1 MVGQIALSE
10 PFILI
15 AGTLSLLSMVIALII
30 FAFLFQRKLIQ
41 KEIAYREIEK
51 LLDDQELKTAY
62 AVIEGQEKERK
73 RIAQDLHDNVGS
85 LLAVLKL
92 YLHNATDLKQPLEV
106 SKVSRKAL
114 GVLEEVINESRRI
127 AYELDAI
134 AMKHSGLATAVD
146 QLCQALRDSERIKV
160 NSFID
165 LECPIQDDLAFHVY
179 RIVQELFN
187 NTLKHANASWVNLHI
202 QIISNAFI
210 SVIFEDDGRGYDV
223 GLAEKQGMGL
233 RNIEMRVNRFTGKMN
248 IESVIGR
255 GTTVVIEMPIDNSL

>member
-51 LLDDQELKTAY
+51 LLDNQELKTAY

-73 RIAQDLHDNVGS
+73 RIAEDLHDDVGS

-92 YLHNATDLKQPLEV
+92 YIHNAMHLMEPLEAAHAW
-106 SKVSRKAL
+106 RKAL
-114 GVLEEVINESRRI
+114 DVLEEVINENRRI

-134 AMKHSGLATAVD
+134 AMKHSGLATAVE
-146 QLCQALRDSERIKV
+146 QLCQALRESKRIKI
-160 NSFID
+160 NSFTD
-165 LECPIQDDLAFHVY
+165 LQYPIQDDLSFHVY

-223 GLAEKQGMGL
+223 ALVEKKGMGL
-233 RNIEMRVNRFTGKMN
+233 RNIEMRVNRFQGKMN

-255 GTTVVIEMPIDNSL
+255 GTTVVIEMPIDNVP